1 MRKLLWT
8 SLKSWTLNIFILWIL
23 FMEFYY
29 SLQPEFKV
37 DFWDRIN
44 DNGPFKVNLEF
55 SFVFSGLDLRFRTW
69 DSLHISISALGS
81 IHILWRQMFLGHFW
95 PTYPNQILSDV
106 SWPTYLHLY
115 LTSDFEKFTSFVYH
129 GPCFT
134 LYVCKSQS
142 NAISCNIL
150 MWPLYQGF

>member
-115 LTSDFEKFTSFVYH
+115 LTSDFEKL
-129 GPCFT
+129 PL
-134 LYVCKSQS
+134 LYIIDLVLLFMYVKA
-142 NAISCNIL
+142 N
-150 MWPLYQGF
+150 